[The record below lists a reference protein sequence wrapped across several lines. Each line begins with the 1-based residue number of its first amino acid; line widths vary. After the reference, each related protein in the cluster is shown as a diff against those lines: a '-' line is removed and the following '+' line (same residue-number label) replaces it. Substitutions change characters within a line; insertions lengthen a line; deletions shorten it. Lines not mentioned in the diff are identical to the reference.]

1 MPKKINLPVLIVI
14 ALLILI
20 QFIPYGRQHNN
31 PAVVQ
36 EPRWDSPQT
45 RRFAQ
50 RECFDCH
57 SNETTWPWYSSIAPI
72 SWLVQSNVEEGRL
85 WLNFSEYGQM
95 QVEASDIIEVVQA
108 EVMPPG
114 EYLILHPTANLS
126 AGEQEAFLVGLQAT
140 FSGK

>member
-1 MPKKINLPVLIVI
+1 MSKKINLPALIAI
-14 ALLILI
+14 ALLVLI

-36 EPRWDSPQT
+36 EPLWDSQQT
-45 RRFAQ
+45 RGFVQ

-57 SNETTWPWYSSIAPI
+57 SNETTWPWYSNIAPI

-85 WLNFSEYGQM
+85 WLNFSEYGQK
-95 QVEASDIIEVVQA
+95 QVEASEIIEVVQA

-114 EYLILHPTANLS
+114 EYLILHPAANLS
-126 AGEQEAFLVGLQAT
+126 TGERDTFLAGLQAT
-140 FSGK
+140 FTGK